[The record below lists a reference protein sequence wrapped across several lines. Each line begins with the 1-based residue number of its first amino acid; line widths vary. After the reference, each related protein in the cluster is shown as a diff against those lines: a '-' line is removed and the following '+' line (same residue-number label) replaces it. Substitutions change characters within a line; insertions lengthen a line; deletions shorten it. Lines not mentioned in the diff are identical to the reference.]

1 MDVGKG
7 GAKRANHLLK
17 AFAPLLLARKR
28 VDFHEINGH
37 EIVNSLKPALIEDFL
52 KKAADHCFIL
62 RYCHR
67 ILFFSASFRFPVNRV
82 VAWTDSLNEPI

>member
-28 VDFHEINGH
+28 VDFHQINGH

-52 KKAADHCFIL
+52 KKAC
-62 RYCHR
+62 
-67 ILFFSASFRFPVNRV
+67 
-82 VAWTDSLNEPI
+82 